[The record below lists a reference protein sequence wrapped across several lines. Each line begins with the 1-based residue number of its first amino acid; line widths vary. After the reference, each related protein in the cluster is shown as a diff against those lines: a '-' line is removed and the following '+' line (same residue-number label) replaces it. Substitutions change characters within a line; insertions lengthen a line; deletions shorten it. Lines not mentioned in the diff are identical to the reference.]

1 MNMSFSISFGI
12 PFGRHERVLEAAVR
26 LVGLRIRGRS
36 EPHDSCPSPCGL
48 WASSRTAFVEKE
60 DPAPVFVHLLLL
72 LLVVLLVFDHIQVLE
87 GLRAGQA
94 SEVLASLAD
103 DLVQQRLAARHID
116 HIVQIH
122 VVLRRLGPGEV
133 QVRVAA
139 VQQVAVALRQA
150 EEGRVVLGDVSEAV
164 CAGCG
169 HVLLRI
175 LLEASSVI
183 GGGCSGLGIGL
194 KALWSCGKGVCV
206 QQL

>member
-1 MNMSFSISFGI
+1 MSFSISFGI

-60 DPAPVFVHLLLL
+60 DPAPVFVLLLL

-150 EEGRVVLGDVSEAV
+150 EEGRVVLGDVSEAAV
-164 CAGCG
+164 PDAAMYCCESSSK
-169 HVLLRI
+169 RR
-175 LLEASSVI
+175 ASSAAAAAASASV
-183 GGGCSGLGIGL
+183 S
-194 KALWSCGKGVCV
+194 KRCGAAAKVCV
-206 QQL
+206 FSNFEV